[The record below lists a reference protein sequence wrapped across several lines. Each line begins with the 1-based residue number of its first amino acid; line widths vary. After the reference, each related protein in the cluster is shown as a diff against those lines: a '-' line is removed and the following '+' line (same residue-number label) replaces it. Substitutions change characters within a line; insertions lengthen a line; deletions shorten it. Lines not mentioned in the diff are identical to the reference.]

1 MYATQA
7 PLLTVPE
14 LAAALRVHPASIYR
28 RIQAREIR
36 AIRLGPPPSGRLR
49 VPESELDRLI
59 GSVSTPDTVFVS
71 VDGSPTGRGQ
81 LRADISPAARR
92 GTSNVGEAVEPAGER
107 GGQ

>member
-28 RIQAREIR
+28 RIQAREIC

-59 GSVSTPDTVFVS
+59 SSPSDVSD
-71 VDGSPTGRGQ
+71 DGSPAGGSFAGTT
-81 LRADISPAARR
+81 PAARR
-92 GTSNVGEAVEPAGER
+92 GTSNVGEAVEPVVQR
-107 GGQ
+107 GASKC